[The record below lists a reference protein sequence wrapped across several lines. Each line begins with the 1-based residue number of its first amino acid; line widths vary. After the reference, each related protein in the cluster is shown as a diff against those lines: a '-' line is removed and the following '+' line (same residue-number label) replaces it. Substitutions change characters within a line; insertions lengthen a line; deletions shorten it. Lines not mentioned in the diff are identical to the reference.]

1 MPFPFGAKAALL
13 SNPIKASI
21 GFPMYPMMPGLRTY
35 YISSFDKNGK
45 KNWEIKPG
53 RGGQVYPLKD
63 GRFFYAQ
70 DDAVSAYDKQGKIIW
85 ETDVEGSSNSNYS
98 LNQKEELVVNLL
110 SSPQTST
117 VYCTIRID
125 GEKTTYPAIPDLT
138 SCFTYPY
145 PLGGYITE
153 GFTGGDNYKWY
164 VSRLKE
170 DFSVEWTYSGEA
182 DEGNFYIS
190 DISADGRILFT
201 GTREGGYFLRELGPD
216 GKEMHIAKYAGT
228 FIKAAYFQD
237 KIVVAGDKARIL
249 KADFRV
255 EAEFGDLRYPQ
266 IQILEDAAFIYT
278 SGGYDINAAVR
289 YDGYCQK
296 YDQNSRQVSSKVFK
310 ESDRFVAV
318 GKDGRQYYRK

>member
-1 MPFPFGAKAALL
+1 M
-13 SNPIKASI
+13 
-21 GFPMYPMMPGLRTY
+21 
-35 YISSFDKNGK
+35 
-45 KNWEIKPG
+45 
-53 RGGQVYPLKD
+53 
-63 GRFFYAQ
+63 
-70 DDAVSAYDKQGKIIW
+70 
-85 ETDVEGSSNSNYS
+85 
-98 LNQKEELVVNLL
+98 
-110 SSPQTST
+110 
-117 VYCTIRID
+117 
-125 GEKTTYPAIPDLT
+125 
-138 SCFTYPY
+138 
-145 PLGGYITE
+145 
-153 GFTGGDNYKWY
+153 
-164 VSRLKE
+164 
-170 DFSVEWTYSGEA
+170 EWTYSGEA

-296 YDQNSRQVSSKVFK
+296 YDQNSRQVSSQVFK